1 MGRPGS
7 EGNPEKPTRYLGIDP
22 GLNRTG
28 YAFLEQSPRGP
39 RLLEGGIITSTK
51 SKSLAERVHEIGSG
65 LREIL
70 EEFQPEAV
78 AVEQIFSTYKNPKT
92 AILMAHARGAIL
104 FAVADQE
111 IPLVHFTATQI
122 KKMLTGSGRAS
133 KEQIQ
138 HAVTFELGLK
148 QVPEPND
155 VADATAIA
163 LCLFHNL
170 KFTA

>member
-1 MGRPGS
+1 MGQPGN
-7 EGNPEKPTRYLGIDP
+7 GANPESPARYLGIDP

-28 YAFLEQSPRGP
+28 YAFLEQATRGP
-39 RLLEGGIITSTK
+39 RLLEGGIITSTQ

-70 EEFQPEAV
+70 EEYQPGAV
-78 AVEQIFSTYKNPKT
+78 AIEQIFSSYKNPKT
-92 AILMAHARGAIL
+92 AIMMAHARGAIL
-104 FAVADQE
+104 YAVAERE

-155 VADATAIA
+155 VADAAAIA
-163 LCLFHNL
+163 LCLFHSL
-170 KFTA
+170 KFSI